1 MLDETIVSAGDRQV
15 RLEFLG
21 GLFNQAKKK
30 KKEKQVELEEE
41 KKMAANLPVVPQQA
55 LTDVREETFS
65 EDDDDEN
72 DGDVL
77 EIRRPAKAPKKIRPR
92 SPGLSTLLPSS
103 TSLKAPAAPLSPPPP
118 APPQPHSPP
127 SQPPPT
133 PPSPR
138 SPQPPPVGS
147 LAITA
152 SPWPTVA
159 PPSMPSPSPSPS
171 LSLPFVSIVF
181 SDEKDQQTSATP
193 AVVVPDAP
201 AAAAADLSPHVVA
214 AQGLRVGQIMST
226 CGVVGSVVLTASALS
241 AVGTSATLLVL
252 LLILVVSLTVM
263 LMIFWLNEPKIRMAQ
278 NHVHATP
285 PAAGLTLMECQALSH
300 CFTRLVS
307 MSVAMLMA
315 QMAGLF
321 LTLTVIV
328 FRLRDANVFN
338 PCLDQGPDGITS
350 SFRYLTPGG
359 KAIFIL
365 VILNFVG
372 SACALG
378 KMIKHLHVLSVHYL
392 QLGYSFSR

>member
-1 MLDETIVSAGDRQV
+1 
-15 RLEFLG
+15 
-21 GLFNQAKKK
+21 
-30 KKEKQVELEEE
+30 
-41 KKMAANLPVVPQQA
+41 MAANPPVVSQQSLA
-55 LTDVREETFS
+55 DVREETFS

-72 DGDVL
+72 DNDVL
-77 EIRRPAKAPKKIRPR
+77 EIRRPAKAPKKPRPR
-92 SPGLSTLLPSS
+92 NSGVSTLVPSS
-103 TSLKAPAAPLSPPPP
+103 TSLKAPAAPLPPPQPHTPPSPPPP
-118 APPQPHSPP
+118 APQSPQSPP
-127 SQPPPT
+127 I
-133 PPSPR
+133 R
-138 SPQPPPVGS
+138 S

-152 SPWPTVA
+152 PPWPTVA
-159 PPSMPSPSPSPS
+159 PPPMPSPSSSPS
-171 LSLPFVSIVF
+171 LSPPFVSVLF
-181 SDEKDQQTSATP
+181 SDEKDQQTSPTP
-193 AVVVPDAP
+193 AVVAPDAP
-201 AAAAADLSPHVVA
+201 AAAAAADLSPHVVA

-252 LLILVVSLTVM
+252 LLVLVVSLTVM